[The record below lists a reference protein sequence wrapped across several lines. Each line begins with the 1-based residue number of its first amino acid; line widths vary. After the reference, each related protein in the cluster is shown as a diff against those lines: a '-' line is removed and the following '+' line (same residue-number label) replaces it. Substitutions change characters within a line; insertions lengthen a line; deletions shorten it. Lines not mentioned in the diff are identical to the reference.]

1 MERHTFNLRQQE
13 DGESFDDFMTD
24 VKTLSKN
31 CKFCDTCYNGLLR
44 DRLVGGIASNSTK
57 KKLLSEKDLTLEKTI
72 DICRASEKAVEG
84 MQLLSKK
91 KSDVEDNGEEIS
103 WVNKNVRGGGSYS
116 NSKTRNLQ
124 QRSGKRD
131 FASCKFCRTCGL
143 LNHFAG
149 SSVCQNQ
156 VTKLKDTNSGIGAL
170 FLGSLEDKVESKK
183 GIASEINYIN
193 HRNQNAWEIELP
205 TQQGSIKFKIDT
217 GAEVIRLRHLSQA
230 GVSKSE
236 IKTKFGQMGATLKAS
251 VLCYIRNMGINGN

>member
-1 MERHTFNLRQQE
+1 MIRYTFTSDTRNIYEAFNLSEADANSPNKILETLETFSKGIINETLERHTFNLRQQE

-31 CKFCDTCYNGLLR
+31 CKFCHTCYNGLLR

-57 KKLLSEKDLTLEKTI
+57 NKLLSEKDLTLEKTI

-91 KSDVEDNGEEIS
+91 KSDVEYNGEEIS
-103 WVNKNVRGGGSYS
+103 WVNKNVRSGGSYS
-116 NSKTRNLQ
+116 NSKKRNIQ

-131 FASCKFCRTCGL
+131 FASCKFCLRQHQFGRDICPAWKKTCRTCGL

-156 VTKLKDTNSGIGAL
+156 VIKNEGHKFWNRGII
-170 FLGSLEDKVESKK
+170 LGECGRES
-183 GIASEINYIN
+183 
-193 HRNQNAWEIELP
+193 R
-205 TQQGSIKFKIDT
+205 
-217 GAEVIRLRHLSQA
+217 V
-230 GVSKSE
+230 
-236 IKTKFGQMGATLKAS
+236 
-251 VLCYIRNMGINGN
+251 